1 VGVAVSGGQSSV
13 SLSTNP
19 ETGTISFFQ
28 GGIYGA
34 KELDNGLVVDGAA
47 IYAHDIY
54 DISRGI
60 VLPGVSR
67 TAASSHGGDDEVAEL
82 GVGRTFFYEDFRVL
96 PRAELSYFHIG
107 QSGFSETG
115 ASSLDLSVTPADLN
129 ALYSRVGVT
138 VVKPLMLGSTA
149 VVPEIR
155 VAWLHNFLDDYGQ
168 YNAAVSGAPSA
179 SFTQLGAPMG
189 REAADLG
196 AGVSFGIAHTS
207 FGGEL
212 SGFVQYEAW
221 LAAHELANTVGAG
234 VRLKW

>member
-1 VGVAVSGGQSSV
+1 M
-13 SLSTNP
+13 
-19 ETGTISFFQ
+19 
-28 GGIYGA
+28 
-34 KELDNGLVVDGAA
+34 
-47 IYAHDIY
+47 
-54 DISRGI
+54 
-60 VLPGVSR
+60 PGVSR
-67 TAASSHGGDDEVAEL
+67 TATSTHGGDDEVAAV
-82 GVGRTFFYEDFRVL
+82 GVSRTFFYDDFRVL

-138 VVKPLMLGSTA
+138 VVKPLMLGDTA
-149 VVPEIR
+149 IVPELR

-168 YNAAVSGAPSA
+168 FNAAFAGAPTA

-189 REAADLG
+189 TDAAEIG

-221 LAAHELANTVGAG
+221 LAAHEIANAVGAG
-234 VRLKW
+234 VRMTW